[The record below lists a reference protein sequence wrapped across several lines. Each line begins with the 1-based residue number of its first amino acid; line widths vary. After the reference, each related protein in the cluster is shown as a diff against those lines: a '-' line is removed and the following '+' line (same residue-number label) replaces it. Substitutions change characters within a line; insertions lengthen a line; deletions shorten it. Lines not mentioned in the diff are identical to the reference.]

1 MNFMKQNTK
10 IEYRRVG
17 DFMIPNLILSPEE
30 AKVKLG
36 KWGMMHKDYM
46 LKNKKVTVAIMTGEG
61 RFWQYL
67 AEIDKQAEEMFS
79 RLVSDMAKA
88 EGVTEQLKAENQLEW
103 VQKNMNIEA
112 RAREIVCK
120 ELIYN

>member
-1 MNFMKQNTK
+1 MEQNTK

-30 AKVKLG
+30 AKVRLG

-46 LKNKKVTVAIMTGEG
+46 LKHKKVTVAIMTAEG

-67 AEIDKQAEEMFS
+67 AEVDKQAEEMFS
-79 RLVSDMAKA
+79 RLVKQMAKC
-88 EGVTEQLKAENQLEW
+88 EGVTEQLKADDQMEW
-103 VQKNMNIEA
+103 VAYMNGIRN
-112 RAREIVCK
+112 RATEIVFE
-120 ELIYN
+120 ELIFL

>member
-1 MNFMKQNTK
+1 MNNTN

-17 DFMIPNLILSPEE
+17 DYMIPNLTLPPEE
-30 AKVKLG
+30 TNITLG
-36 KWGMMHKDYM
+36 KLGMMHKDYM
-46 LKNKKVTVAIMTGEG
+46 LKHKKVTVAIMTADG

-67 AEIDKQAEEMFS
+67 AEIDKQADELFS

-88 EGVTEQLKAENQLEW
+88 EGVTEQLKAENQMLW
-103 VQKNMNIEA
+103 VQRMMNIEA

-120 ELIYN
+120 ELLYVCV